1 MKLSNTL
8 TKLEA
13 GEDTVI
19 AALGDSL
26 TQGWMC
32 PKGYLDFL
40 EEMIRTRYPKSSIR
54 YINGGVPGNT
64 ARDGLARLD
73 GHILIH
79 QPHLILIQFALNDA
93 YMGISPQ
100 AFKRDILSIIER
112 IEFATDAE
120 IALVTSTLINDTREN
135 PVALTFYEVL
145 EEIGRTKKI
154 VLAPVHRYWQEQ
166 INRGVPH
173 ESLVQGDLVHPT
185 VEGYRLM
192 AEAIMEIF

>member
-1 MKLSNTL
+1 MKLTR
-8 TKLEA
+8 TIKKLEA

-40 EEMIRTRYPKSSIR
+40 EEMISMRYPQSSFSC
-54 YINGGVPGNT
+54 INGGVPGNT

-73 GHILIH
+73 GHIFIH
-79 QPHLILIQFALNDA
+79 QPHLIFIQFALNDA
-93 YMGISPQ
+93 YTGLSPQ

-120 IALVTSTLINDTREN
+120 MALVTSTLINDTREN
-135 PVALTFYEVL
+135 RVALTFYEIL
-145 EEIGRTKKI
+145 EEIGRTKGI
-154 VLAPVHRYWQEQ
+154 VVAPVHQYWQRQ
-166 INRGVPH
+166 IDRGAPH
-173 ESLVQGDLVHPT
+173 RDLVQGDLVHPT